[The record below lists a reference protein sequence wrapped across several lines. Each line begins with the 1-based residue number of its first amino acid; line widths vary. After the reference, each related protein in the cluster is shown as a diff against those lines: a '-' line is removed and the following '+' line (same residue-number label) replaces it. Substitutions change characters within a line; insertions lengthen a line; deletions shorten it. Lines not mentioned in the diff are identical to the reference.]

1 MSEYVFILLFH
12 IIISRLIFL
21 SILHN
26 NNRSILYTLRKYK
39 NSMHLTKCVIIY
51 IYDITWEFFGRIKFH
66 EIYLLFPCLGH
77 FIVGSRIPRL
87 IAP

>member
-51 IYDITWEFFGRIKFH
+51 IYTTLLGNSLAELSFTKFIFCFH
-66 EIYLLFPCLGH
+66 VWGILLSDHVFQD
-77 FIVGSRIPRL
+77 
-87 IAP
+87 

>member
-12 IIISRLIFL
+12 IIISIFL
-21 SILHN
+21 RN
-26 NNRSILYTLRKYK
+26 NNLSILYTLRKYK

-51 IYDITWEFFGRIKFH
+51 TTLLGNSLAELSFT